1 MQIILPVSEIN
12 IIKGIF
18 MKSIETMQSYHLLE
32 LLFSNSNVSY
42 VLEEWNQ
49 QYEAVEIK
57 LEMAY
62 SKVDLLKGHL
72 IKGLLFVMWKKDEN
86 NTNVPFTEDDL
97 ENQLIVNIVDD
108 NRRGQFIFPKDILIK
123 KGILKSDDSKGK
135 WH

>member
-1 MQIILPVSEIN
+1 
-12 IIKGIF
+12 
-18 MKSIETMQSYHLLE
+18 
-32 LLFSNSNVSY
+32 
-42 VLEEWNQ
+42 
-49 QYEAVEIK
+49 
-57 LEMAY
+57 
-62 SKVDLLKGHL
+62 
-72 IKGLLFVMWKKDEN
+72 MWKKDEN